1 MRRICESLKRTLLG
15 LRQREQL
22 LLLYIA
28 GGLIPILIA
37 NILLYQNT
45 RSLLIEQATRSEAE
59 DLAAIV
65 ESMEKSVSIAADIS
79 KQLYFDEELEYF
91 ASHSFTD
98 YAEILA
104 AYRRMETIPNALRY
118 YYHEVSG
125 ITLYPV
131 NETLSKNE
139 YIVHADEEIRQQKWY
154 QETIQRKGL
163 PYWSWQYDSYTRRNS
178 LRMTRLLYTSS
189 MEEVGVLSIVLQNST
204 TELPIQKRTEDTYL
218 IYNGETVL
226 HTNSAEP
233 DDAAVLSL
241 IAQDQGQRVSY
252 NRQECLMTTVA
263 FTPDYASETYTLVSF
278 KPYRQIVSA
287 ANVSALQS
295 VWPQIFC
302 ILIALGMIVLISHL
316 YSARI
321 GQFKEEMH
329 RAASGDFGEPTV
341 IEGKDEIAELYQDLA
356 VMIGDIRTLMDDV
369 VQAQIQKERIH
380 ARQREVEFKMLASQ
394 INPHFLFNTL
404 ETIRMQ
410 AVMRGQKEIAELTK
424 MLAKL
429 MRHSIQAGSS
439 LQTLSSEL
447 QLVEYYLK
455 IQDYRFHDR
464 MRYQIDADPSQIE
477 GLMIMPLL
485 IQPFVEN
492 AIVHGLEGKTKDGLI
507 CVRVQV
513 SGELTI
519 TISDNG
525 CGMSQEALSETRRLL
540 DDFENLDREH
550 VGICN
555 VNQRISLQYGKPY
568 GVSID
573 SEEGKGTT
581 VTLCLPV
588 LTAQ

>member
-1 MRRICESLKRTLLG
+1 MRRIYGGLKRMLLG
-15 LRQREQL
+15 LRQKQQL
-22 LLLYIA
+22 LLMYIA

-37 NILLYQNT
+37 NMMLYHNT
-45 RSLLIEQATRSEAE
+45 RTLLIDQAAQSETE
-59 DLAAIV
+59 ELAAIV
-65 ESMEKSVSIAADIS
+65 ESIDKSVTIASDIS
-79 KQLYFDEELEYF
+79 KQLYFNEELEYF
-91 ASHSFTD
+91 ATHAFAD

-104 AYRRMETIPNALRY
+104 AYRRMETIPSYLRY

-131 NETLSKNE
+131 NETLSPNE
-139 YIVHADEEIRQQKWY
+139 YIVHADEEIRQEKWY
-154 QETIQRKGL
+154 RETVRRKGL
-163 PYWSWQYDSYTRRNS
+163 PYWSWLYDSYNRRNC
-178 LRMTRLLYTSS
+178 LRMTRMLYTSD

-204 TELPIQKRTEDTYL
+204 TELPIQKRAEDTYL

-226 HTNSAEP
+226 HTNSPQP
-233 DDAAVLSL
+233 DEEAVLAL
-241 IAQDQGQRVSY
+241 LAQAQGQRVSY
-252 NRQECLMTTVA
+252 NQQECLMTTA
-263 FTPDYASETYTLVSF
+263 TFTPAYASETYTLVSF

-287 ANVSALQS
+287 ANASTLRS
-295 VWPQIFC
+295 MLPQLLC
-302 ILIALGMIVLISHL
+302 LLIALSLLVVISHL

-329 RAASGDFGEPTV
+329 RAATGDFNVPTC

-356 VMIGDIRTLMDDV
+356 VMIRDIQKLMDDV
-369 VQAQIQKERIH
+369 VQARTQKERIH

-410 AVMRGQKEIAELTK
+410 AVVRDQKEIAELTK

-429 MRHSIQAGSS
+429 MRSSIQAGSA
-439 LQTLSSEL
+439 LRPLSAEL

-464 MRYQIDADPSQIE
+464 MGYRIEAAPTEIE

-492 AIVHGLEGKTKDGLI
+492 AIVHGLEGRTGGGLI

-513 SGELTI
+513 ADELTI
-519 TISDNG
+519 IISDNG
-525 CGMSQEALSETRRLL
+525 CGMSRETLQETRRLL

-555 VNQRISLQYGKPY
+555 VNQRISLQYGRPY

-573 SEEGKGTT
+573 SEEGRGTA
-581 VTLCLPV
+581 VTLCLPI
-588 LTAQ
+588 LTGQ